1 MVTEIGS
8 LKVHAADFSDV
19 FIIYE
24 YRKKGLMTYYNLNV
38 ETFSSN
44 YIQFLN
50 RKIIRKDQ
58 IFSN

>member
-8 LKVHAADFSDV
+8 LKLHAADFSDV

-24 YRKKGLMTYYNLNV
+24 YREKGLMTYYNLNV

-50 RKIIRKDQ
+50 GKIIRKDQ